1 MFGFTRMGT
10 AHVPHHKNTADAPVH
25 IYTDVKEVL
34 LPLSQ
39 HIGAP
44 ATPLVKIGDTVTVGQ
59 KIAEA
64 NGVSTQEAER
74 FFAQE
79 MEKKI
84 RGDNQVDEFYEKVKI
99 MLIQEGEVS
108 DAIGRL
114 TDYTLYETLSYTEKQ
129 RYTLELS
136 QRYLRALERF
146 KKECMFLKNNN
157 L

>member
-1 MFGFTRMGT
+1 MAQNAGKSLRTIARQAKCRM
-10 AHVPHHKNTADAPVH
+10 
-25 IYTDVKEVL
+25 KENFWESYKKEQEEKV
-34 LPLSQ
+34 
-39 HIGAP
+39 
-44 ATPLVKIGDTVTVGQ
+44 

-99 MLIQEGEVS
+99 MLIQEGELS